1 MLLILSWSVITMH
14 NWRKCWSSLMVS
26 KPRCNYFSFTS
37 INTPPLNSIHRTLW
51 ERFCE
56 PQIKVYAC
64 NSGDLGAV
72 PVSGRPPDWSGYPLQ
87 YSGILW
93 TEEDGGLQSLGSQ
106 RVRHDGATDTP
117 YLINILLNHKSSSL
131 SLYLSISLNSKEA
144 TSLDYFTLKT
154 IIICS
159 QFSLKISNTSKK
171 KTSVSSWSSF

>member
-56 PQIKVYAC
+56 PQIKEYAC

-106 RVRHDGATDTP
+106 RVRHDGATKHSNTLTQP
-117 YLINILLNHKSSSL
+117 IPRWKECLLNTVLMGLINKYHEKLTDS
-131 SLYLSISLNSKEA
+131 
-144 TSLDYFTLKT
+144 
-154 IIICS
+154 
-159 QFSLKISNTSKK
+159 
-171 KTSVSSWSSF
+171 TSVSKTNSQDVW

>member
-56 PQIKVYAC
+56 PQIKEYAC

-117 YLINILLNHKSSSL
+117 YLINILLNQENMDGVNV
-131 SLYLSISLNSKEA
+131 SLYDYVESGKLLGTTLDNKLYLVYEKDNEY
-144 TSLDYFTLKT
+144 LDYSEYINKW
-154 IIICS
+154 
-159 QFSLKISNTSKK
+159 K
-171 KTSVSSWSSF
+171 